1 MRSFSGKSLPLKVGK
16 TEPDNMSL
24 KDIFCQDSA
33 IELLARGYLSEHS
46 AHAYIFAGAEGVGKF
61 KMACEFGKL
70 LLCRKPRVEKGLADS
85 CGECESCRCFGA
97 GSHPDFVH
105 VYKELLEFTEDGKGK
120 APPVEMPINVIRE
133 FLIAAVSNRP
143 TLSARKVFVVSEA
156 QKLNMSSQNAL
167 LKVLEEPPAYCCI
180 ILLCTR
186 LEDLLATTR
195 SRCQI
200 IRFGPIDQQRIFE
213 KLVGMG
219 LHKKE
224 AQFFSQLAQGSIG
237 RACSWAQ
244 LELTGAKLYQTK
256 VELIESLADYKYED
270 SLELAQRFVRAGKKL
285 GEAWAEK
292 DSAVSKSDINRKA
305 SQTLIGIVI
314 SVLQDVMKLNLDDES
329 TLTNAD
335 QKEQIVKLARNFGA
349 EQAAERIA
357 DCFQSLHWVESSVNE
372 RLIFEQLLLNL
383 ADYDKMKV

>member
-1 MRSFSGKSLPLKVGK
+1 
-16 TEPDNMSL
+16 MSL
-24 KDIFCQDSA
+24 RDIFCQDSA
-33 IELLARGYLSEHS
+33 IELLLRGYLSEHS
-46 AHAYIFAGAEGVGKF
+46 AHAYIFAGVEGAGKF
-61 KMACEFGKL
+61 KTACEFGKL
-70 LLCRKPRVEKGLADS
+70 LLCRKPRAEKGLADS
-85 CGECESCRCFGA
+85 CGECESCRCFEA

-120 APPVEMPINVIRE
+120 TPPVEMPVDVIRE

-156 QKLNMSSQNAL
+156 QKLNIFSQNAL

-186 LEDLLATTR
+186 LESLLATTK

-200 IRFGPIDQQRIFE
+200 IRFGPVDQQRIFE
-213 KLVGMG
+213 ALIEMG
-219 LHKKE
+219 LGKKE
-224 AQFFSQLAQGSIG
+224 AQFFSLLAQGSIG

-256 VELIESLADYKYED
+256 LELVESLADYKYED
-270 SLELAQRFVRAGKKL
+270 SLELSQRFVRAGKKL

-305 SQTLIGIVI
+305 SQTLIRIVI
-314 SVLQDVMKLNLDDES
+314 SALQDVMKLNLGDES
-329 TLTNAD
+329 AMTNAD
-335 QKEQIVKLARNFGA
+335 QKEWIAKLARNLGT
-349 EQAAERIA
+349 EQAAERIT
-357 DCFQSLHWVESSVNE
+357 DCFESLHWVESSVNE

-383 ADYDKMKV
+383 AVYDRMKV